1 VVAYACID
9 IGSNTTRMLVAEV
22 DDGRLRELV
31 TQRAFTR
38 VGKGLKRGKA
48 ISQDKI
54 EDLVEVVER
63 QVQSARAAGADE
75 VSIVATAALRD
86 AANGSEVSADLES
99 RVGVPVRI
107 LSGEDE
113 ARLSFLGA
121 TKTLG
126 APVSGEV
133 CVIDVGGGST
143 EVVIGSVREGVSWSA
158 SFRIGSGFL
167 ADSYLRSDPPSASEL
182 ESVRRHVSGFFEGLE
197 LPQPDRAV
205 AVGGTASSL
214 RRLAGAEVAHDT
226 LERSIMIVASASG
239 GQVAE
244 RFELDPER
252 IRVLPGGILIFEA
265 LSDKL
270 GMPLTVGK
278 GGLREGV
285 VLDLVAG
292 KSVAR

>member
-1 VVAYACID
+1 VAYACID

-48 ISQDKI
+48 IPQDRI
-54 EDLVEVVER
+54 EDLVEDVER
-63 QVQSARAAGADE
+63 QLQSARAAGAEE

-86 AANGSEVSADLES
+86 AANGAEVSADVES

-126 APVSGEV
+126 APVTGEV

-143 EVVIGSVREGVSWSA
+143 EVVIGSVREGVSWSE

-182 ESVRRHVSGFFEGLE
+182 EAVRRHVSGFFDGLE

-226 LERSIMIVASASG
+226 LERSIMIVASASRDE
-239 GQVAE
+239 VAE

-292 KSVAR
+292 KAVAR

>member
-1 VVAYACID
+1 MAYACID

-48 ISQDKI
+48 IPQDKV
-54 EDLVEVVER
+54 EDLIDDVER
-63 QVQSARAAGADE
+63 QLQSARAAGAEE

-86 AANGSEVSADLES
+86 AANGAEVSADVES

-126 APVSGEV
+126 APVTGEV

-143 EVVIGSVREGVSWSA
+143 EVVVGSVREGVSWSE

-182 ESVRRHVSGFFEGLE
+182 EAVRRHVSGFFDGLE
-197 LPQPDRAV
+197 LTQPDRAV

-226 LERSIMIVASASG
+226 LERSIMIVASASRDE
-239 GQVAE
+239 VAE

-292 KSVAR
+292 KAVAR

>member
-1 VVAYACID
+1 VAYACID

-48 ISQDKI
+48 IPQDKI

-63 QVQSARAAGADE
+63 QVQSARAAGAEE

-86 AANGSEVSADLES
+86 AANGPEVSADVES

-143 EVVIGSVREGVSWSA
+143 EVVIGSVREGVSWSE

-167 ADSYLRSDPPSASEL
+167 ADGYLRSDPPSASEL
-182 ESVRRHVSGFFEGLE
+182 EAVRRHVSGFFDGLE

-239 GQVAE
+239 GEVAE

-292 KSVAR
+292 KAVAR

>member
-1 VVAYACID
+1 VAYACID

-48 ISQDKI
+48 IPQDKV
-54 EDLVEVVER
+54 EDLIDDVER
-63 QVQSARAAGADE
+63 QLRSARAAGAEE

-86 AANGSEVSADLES
+86 AANGAEVSADVES

-126 APVSGEV
+126 APVTGEV

-143 EVVIGSVREGVSWSA
+143 EVVVGSVREGVSWSE

-182 ESVRRHVSGFFEGLE
+182 EAVRRHVSGFFDGLE

-226 LERSIMIVASASG
+226 LERSIMIVASASRDE
-239 GQVAE
+239 VAE

-292 KSVAR
+292 KAVAR

>member
-1 VVAYACID
+1 VAYACID

-48 ISQDKI
+48 IPQDKI
-54 EDLVEVVER
+54 EDLIDDVER
-63 QVQSARAAGADE
+63 QLQSARAAGAEE

-86 AANGSEVSADLES
+86 AANGAEVSADVES

-126 APVSGEV
+126 APVTGEV

-143 EVVIGSVREGVSWSA
+143 EVVIGSVREGVSWSE

-182 ESVRRHVSGFFEGLE
+182 EAVRRHVSGFFDGLE

-226 LERSIMIVASASG
+226 LERSIMIVASASRDE
-239 GQVAE
+239 VAE

-265 LSDKL
+265 LSDRL

-292 KSVAR
+292 KAVAR

>member
-1 VVAYACID
+1 VAYACVD
-9 IGSNTTRMLVAEV
+9 IGSNTTRLLVAEV
-22 DDGRLRELV
+22 EDGRLRELS

-38 VGKGLKRGKA
+38 IGKGLKRGKA
-48 ISQDKI
+48 IPADKI
-54 EDLVEVVER
+54 EALADVVER
-63 QVQSARAAGADE
+63 QVQTARAAGARE
-75 VSIVATAALRD
+75 VLIVATAALRD
-86 AANGSEVSADLES
+86 AGNREEVCAAVEA
-99 RVGVPVRI
+99 RAGAPVRV
-107 LSGEDE
+107 LSGEEE

-126 APVSGEV
+126 VPVPGEV
-133 CVIDVGGGST
+133 CAIDVGGGST
-143 EVVIGSVREGVSWSA
+143 EVVVGTVRDGVSWSE

-182 ESVRRHVSGFFEGLE
+182 EAVRSHVAGFFEGLE
-197 LPQPDRAV
+197 LPQIDRAV
-205 AVGGTASSL
+205 AVGGSASSL
-214 RRLAGAEVAHDT
+214 RRVVGAEVAHDT
-226 LERSIMIVASASG
+226 LERSIVIVASASRAE
-239 GQVAE
+239 VAE

-252 IRVLPGGILIFEA
+252 VRVLPGGILIFEA

-292 KSVAR
+292 KALSR